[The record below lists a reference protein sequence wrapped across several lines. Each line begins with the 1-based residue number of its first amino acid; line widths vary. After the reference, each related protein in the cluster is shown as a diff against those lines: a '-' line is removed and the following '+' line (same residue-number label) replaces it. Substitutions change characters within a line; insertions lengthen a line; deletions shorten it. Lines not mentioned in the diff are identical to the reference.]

1 MAVVDKAEADFKER
15 IAQMKVWFAE
25 AREDLKA
32 NQIQLDERQRELLQ
46 KQADFDKAQEVAKA
60 KAAKDESNQTQRRI
74 LLDAQEE
81 DLVTREAAL
90 AAKIRAKNEEVERL
104 VVKWAQ
110 DLMQEH
116 KEAVD
121 ALTLDHADKLKEA
134 IDSAEA
140 AEAAKVE
147 LDGKVEKLELELEEL
162 RKETL
167 KLKKDRDMTAHTLA
181 ELQVTISDKKK
192 LLSKA
197 NDSIADL
204 RLKLET
210 HEKMLSESRAR
221 ELTLAKELADERLL
235 L

>member
-1 MAVVDKAEADFKER
+1 M
-15 IAQMKVWFAE
+15 
-25 AREDLKA
+25 
-32 NQIQLDERQRELLQ
+32 
-46 KQADFDKAQEVAKA
+46 AKA
-60 KAAKDESNQTQRRI
+60 KAAKDEIDQMQRRL

-81 DLVTREAAL
+81 DLVAHEVAL
-90 AAKIRAKNEEVERL
+90 AAKLCAKDEEVERL
-104 VVKWAQ
+104 IVQWTQ

-147 LDGKVEKLELELEEL
+147 LSVKVEKLELELEEL
-162 RKETL
+162 RKETS

-204 RLKLET
+204 RLKQET

-221 ELTLAKELADERLL
+221 KLTLAKELADERLL